1 MPKVVQ
7 TIEEKA
13 VSQRV
18 SLERIRS
25 VELNEVFGFDDLLC
39 FYMFNKPLRLVAL
52 YRELKHRQYNF
63 ARLRVK
69 HLPDEVLKVI
79 EPTAVDVLEFF

>member
-1 MPKVVQ
+1 MTEVVQ

-25 VELNEVFGFDDLLC
+25 VELNEVLGFDDLLC
-39 FYMFNKPLRLVAL
+39 FYMFNKPLRLESL
-52 YRELKHRQYNF
+52 YRKLKHRQYNF

-69 HLPDEVLKVI
+69 DLPDEVLKVI
-79 EPTAVDVLEFF
+79 EPTAVDVLEFL